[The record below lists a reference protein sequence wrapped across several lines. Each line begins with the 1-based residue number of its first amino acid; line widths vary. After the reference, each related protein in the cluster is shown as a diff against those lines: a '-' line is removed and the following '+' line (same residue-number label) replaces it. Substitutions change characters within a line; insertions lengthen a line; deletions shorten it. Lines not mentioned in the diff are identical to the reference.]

1 MGALNVAAAALV
13 PGMPHLL
20 AADPAPSWRELAAA
34 TRTVGDR
41 LRERGVEAVLLLSTQ
56 WFTVLGH
63 QVQCDPHLTG
73 TRTDENWYAYDYG
86 HLRYD
91 LAVDAELAHAWADR
105 IDAAGLQARR
115 TRYTGFP
122 VDTGTVTAAAL
133 LGPFPLAMVSCNLYA
148 DPDVLATVAAA
159 GVAAAGDRRVA
170 VVAVSG
176 LSSGLIPRWITPAE
190 DRIAE
195 PEHDRWNRKVLDA
208 LVAGDDV
215 APLRAE
221 FTRAAQADSQF
232 RAHAFLTGSGAAGGG
247 GKAEVLA
254 YGPVWG
260 PGAAVVWWEG

>member
-63 QVQCDPHLTG
+63 QVQCDPHLSG

-91 LAVDAELAHAWADR
+91 LAVDANLAHAWADR

-115 TRYTGFP
+115 TRYEGFP
-122 VDTGTVTAAAL
+122 VDTGTVTAAAQ

-148 DPDVLATVAAA
+148 DPDVLATVATQVPGALPRNK
-159 GVAAAGDRRVA
+159 VAAPASTSGSSRCTITTSRR
-170 VVAVSG
+170 
-176 LSSGLIPRWITPAE
+176 P
-190 DRIAE
+190 
-195 PEHDRWNRKVLDA
+195 
-208 LVAGDDV
+208 
-215 APLRAE
+215 
-221 FTRAAQADSQF
+221 
-232 RAHAFLTGSGAAGGG
+232 
-247 GKAEVLA
+247 
-254 YGPVWG
+254 
-260 PGAAVVWWEG
+260 